1 MSASG
6 IWGFRKE
13 DRKRNRQSITIAE
26 FFGPSEKLKMI
37 RLTYFVD
44 TFDNVMPVSIQ
55 AVHRSP

>member
-13 DRKRNRQSITIAE
+13 DRKRNRQPITTAE
-26 FFGPSEKLKMI
+26 FFLVRQKNYF
-37 RLTYFVD
+37 TYIVE